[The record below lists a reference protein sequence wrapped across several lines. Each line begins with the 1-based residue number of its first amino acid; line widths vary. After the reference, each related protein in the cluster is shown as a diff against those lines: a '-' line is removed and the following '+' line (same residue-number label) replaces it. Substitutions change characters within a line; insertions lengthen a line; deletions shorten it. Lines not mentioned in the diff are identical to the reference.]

1 MVGQGRSAE
10 RLPISP
16 LLRYEA
22 PQLLCATFDRI
33 AHVALLLG
41 HGGQTKD
48 LDGDEEDG
56 YDEVIYPS
64 DFTRNGHIVDD
75 QIHAIC
81 VASLQPGVRLTCIFD
96 SCHSGSVMD
105 LPYVYSTK
113 GALKEPNLAKE
124 AGQNLLA
131 MGMAYARGDTGSIFS
146 SLKKLTN
153 VAMNGDKAYEKTK
166 RTKTSPADVILW
178 SGSRDDQTS
187 ADATI
192 AAQATGAMSWAF
204 ITAIKQNPNQTY
216 LGLLNSIRDVLQS
229 KYTQKPQLSCSHPL
243 GKKIRSNL
251 LDKISF
257 GVEIQT
263 NLHFHRRRERS
274 IHHVSSPKGFKSA

>member
-1 MVGQGRSAE
+1 MV
-10 RLPISP
+10 
-16 LLRYEA
+16 LL
-22 PQLLCATFDRI
+22 T
-33 AHVALLLG
+33 G

-48 LDGDEEDG
+48 LDGDEDDG
-56 YDEVIYPS
+56 YDEVIYPV
-64 DFTRNGHIVDD
+64 DYVRAGHVVDD

-81 VASLQPGVRLTCIFD
+81 VAPLKPGVRLTCIFD

-146 SLKKLTN
+146 SLKKLTA
-153 VAMNGDKAYEKTK
+153 VAINGDKAYEKTK
-166 RTKTSPADVILW
+166 RTKTSAADVILW

-192 AAQATGAMSWAF
+192 ASQATGAMSWAF
-204 ITAIKQNPNQTY
+204 INAVKQNPNQTY
-216 LGLLNSIRDVLQS
+216 LELLNSIRVVLQS

-243 GKKIRSNL
+243 GEYPWTSPTSRPL
-251 LDKISF
+251 LSTSCFRDK
-257 GVEIQT
+257 
-263 NLHFHRRRERS
+263 
-274 IHHVSSPKGFKSA
+274 PD

>member
-1 MVGQGRSAE
+1 MTGW
-10 RLPISP
+10 LITTH
-16 LLRYEA
+16 
-22 PQLLCATFDRI
+22 CF
-33 AHVALLLG
+33 LG

-64 DFTRNGHIVDD
+64 DYTSAGHIVDD

-81 VASLQPGVRLTCIFD
+81 VAPLKPGVRLTCIFD

-124 AGQNLLA
+124 AGQNLLE

-146 SLKKLTN
+146 SLKKLTT

-166 RTKTSPADVILW
+166 RTKTSPADVIQW

-192 AAQATGAMSWAF
+192 ASQATGAMSWAF

-216 LGLLNSIRDVLQS
+216 LQLLNSIRDVLES

-243 GKKIRSNL
+243 GTSLFFPHHNL
-251 LDKISF
+251 L
-257 GVEIQT
+257 
-263 NLHFHRRRERS
+263 LHWNQADMSNYRCRKCQ
-274 IHHVSSPKGFKSA
+274 IHHVSCEKLSYDCTSSRRRSLETTSQARDRVGYGG

>member
-1 MVGQGRSAE
+1 
-10 RLPISP
+10 
-16 LLRYEA
+16 
-22 PQLLCATFDRI
+22 
-33 AHVALLLG
+33 
-41 HGGQTKD
+41 
-48 LDGDEEDG
+48 
-56 YDEVIYPS
+56 
-64 DFTRNGHIVDD
+64 
-75 QIHAIC
+75 
-81 VASLQPGVRLTCIFD
+81 
-96 SCHSGSVMD
+96 MD

-204 ITAIKQNPNQTY
+204 IMAIKQNPNQTY
-216 LGLLNSIRDVLQS
+216 LQLLNSIRDVLQS

-243 GKKIRSNL
+243 GENIRSHL
-251 LDKISF
+251 LHAIRRDAGI
-257 GVEIQT
+257 ET
-263 NLHFHRRRERS
+263 NVHF
-274 IHHVSSPKGFKSA
+274 F